1 MSVAL
6 IDADSIYFKAA
17 CVAKKDKDIEW
28 YINSTMRSIDAAC
41 IMPGLTYVAV
51 KGFGNFRKDLYPE
64 YKANR
69 PPIEEEL
76 SSKLNYGFNYMLDK
90 YDAVMADGMEAD
102 DLVSIWA
109 SEAREAELQYIVV
122 GMDKDL
128 LQIPGNHYNFNTKKH
143 EFIDDDMANYNLMVQ
158 CLTGDSGDNIPGIR
172 GIGPKKAQ
180 GILQGVPMDR
190 RWDRVRAAYRKH
202 SGGDP
207 NLSHRLLSMIK
218 SWDEFEEVRKECEQ
232 KKTGDLTRGKSPS
245 ESSVNP
251 SVSTQP
257 TSESEEVT

>member
-1 MSVAL
+1 MALAL
-6 IDADSIYFKAA
+6 IDADSIYFRAVMSTLKE
-17 CVAKKDKDIEW
+17 KDIKKI
-28 YINSTMRSIDAAC
+28 INSTMFD
-41 IMPGLTYVAV
+41 IMAQCFCVEEETRVAV
-51 KGFGNFRKDLYPE
+51 KGHGNFRKDIYPK

-69 PPIEEEL
+69 PQLEEKVRK
-76 SSKLNYGFNYMLDK
+76 KLNFAHTYMREK
-90 YDAVMADGMEAD
+90 WSAVEATGMEAD

-109 SEAREAELQYIVV
+109 YEAREMEEPYVIV
-122 GMDKDL
+122 GIDKDL
-128 LQIPGNHYNFNTKKH
+128 RQIPGNHYNFKKMEH
-143 EFIDDDMANYNLMVQ
+143 DFVDDDMANYNLMVQ
-158 CLTGDSGDNIPGIR
+158 CLTGDTGDNIPGIR

-232 KKTGDLTRGKSPS
+232 KKTGDLTLSLIHIS
-245 ESSVNP
+245 E
-251 SVSTQP
+251 P
-257 TSESEEVT
+257 TRPY